1 MIGLPDKT
9 QNSDNLTKKIFFYS
23 LSSLFLIIIL
33 IVTPLNNIFF
43 ISLGMKLIIIYFL
56 SYTFYLNI
64 KETNILR
71 QIDRNSKTPEVMTQ
85 INVNIICSYFF
96 SFFIG
101 LLIIFVIK
109 KL

>member
-1 MIGLPDKT
+1 MLDISNKT
-9 QNSDNLTKKIFFYS
+9 HNSDNLTKKIFFYS
-23 LSSLFLIIIL
+23 LSSLFLIIVL
-33 IVTPLNNIFF
+33 ITTPLNNSFL
-43 ISLGMKLIIIYFL
+43 ISLGIKLIIIYFL
-56 SYTFYLNI
+56 SYTFYLNM

-71 QIDRNSKTPEVMTQ
+71 QMDRNSKTPEVITQ

>member
-1 MIGLPDKT
+1 MLDISNKT
-9 QNSDNLTKKIFFYS
+9 HNSDNLTKKIFFYS

-33 IVTPLNNIFF
+33 IVTPLNNSFLICL
-43 ISLGMKLIIIYFL
+43 IMKIIIIIFL

-71 QIDRNSKTPEVMTQ
+71 QIDGNSKTHEVMSQ

>member
-9 QNSDNLTKKIFFYS
+9 QNSDNLTKIIFFYS

-71 QIDRNSKTPEVMTQ
+71 QIDRNSKTPEVITQ

>member
-1 MIGLPDKT
+1 MIGLQDKT

-33 IVTPLNNIFF
+33 IVTPLNNIFS

-71 QIDRNSKTPEVMTQ
+71 QIDRNSKIPEIMTQ